1 MQTNSIWFAFARE
14 SSVVD
19 LTIDDCMAEV
29 VDLTVDDDDLMHSV
43 GSLMDKV

>member
-1 MQTNSIWFAFARE
+1 MQTTSIWAEFARE